1 MSAIP
6 HLPVLNRLAARLQ
19 SSHVVWA
26 VTGSLGFAL
35 HGIPVVVH
43 DVDIQ
48 TDANGAY
55 EIARRMTAYVTE
67 PVALFESEL
76 MRSHFGRLRVD
87 GIQVELIG
95 GIQKRLADNSWG
107 SPTDVSENSEL
118 ITIGRQQFPVM
129 TLEYEAVAYRQ
140 MGRIEKAEMLDRWLA
155 QKGAR

>member
-1 MSAIP
+1 
-6 HLPVLNRLAARLQ
+6 
-19 SSHVVWA
+19 

-48 TDANGAY
+48 SDADGAY

-67 PVALFESEL
+67 PVALYESEV

-95 GIQKRLADNSWG
+95 GIQKRLADDSWG
-107 SPTDVSENSEL
+107 PPTDVTEHSEL
-118 ITIGRQQFPVM
+118 VAVGRQQYPVM
-129 TLEYEAVAYRQ
+129 KLEYEAVAYRQ

-155 QKGAR
+155 RKGV